1 LFLKSRGSFVTCPKS
16 RITLLLSCLFCVT
29 RAPPEVKNTLAYFM
43 RCTKLEFSR
52 KIQAK
57 VISFFMALLIV
68 TISVMGVVCCA
79 RPGEAAPLPPT
90 QRVRVAT
97 TTSLYDTGL
106 WGYLEPMFE
115 EQYGVELDVMYA
127 GTGKA
132 LEYGERGD
140 VDIITVHSK
149 ASEEQFIADG
159 YGVQRVPFAYNYFL
173 IVGPPGDPAG
183 IKGKLPEEAFK
194 KLMETGSGSF
204 VSRGDDSGT
213 HAKEKSIWQ
222 KAGYEYEEVQGAG
235 TWYIEAGTGMGP
247 TLMMASEKQ
256 AYTLTDMGTYLAY
269 KGKLELVPI
278 VDKGDI
284 LLNVYSA
291 IAVNPEKVNGVKI
304 DMANNLISF
313 LTLSEIQELIGD
325 YGVEEY
331 GMQLF
336 TPCAGAEPK

>member
-1 LFLKSRGSFVTCPKS
+1 LS
-16 RITLLLSCLFCVT
+16 LL
-29 RAPPEVKNTLAYFM
+29 AGIIG
-43 RCTKLEFSR
+43 CTAQGAE
-52 KIQAK
+52 
-57 VISFFMALLIV
+57 
-68 TISVMGVVCCA
+68 
-79 RPGEAAPLPPT
+79 PLPPT
-90 QRVRVAT
+90 QRLRVAT

-115 EQYGVELDVMYA
+115 EKYGLELDVMYA

-132 LEYGERGD
+132 IEYGRRGD

-149 ASEEQFIADG
+149 AREEQFVAEG

-173 IVGPPGDPAG
+173 IVGPAADPAG
-183 IKGKLPEEAFK
+183 IKGLSPEEAFK
-194 KLMETGSGSF
+194 KLMETGSGNV

-213 HAKEKSIWQ
+213 HSKEKTIWEKAGYDYETVQ
-222 KAGYEYEEVQGAG
+222 KAGA
-235 TWYIEAGTGMGP
+235 WYIEAGTGMGS

-256 AYTLTDMGTYLAY
+256 GYTLTDIGTYLAY

-278 VDKGDI
+278 VDKGDV

-291 IAVNPEKVNGVKI
+291 IAVNPEKAPKTKI

-313 LTLSEIQELIGD
+313 LTSSEIQELIGN
-325 YGVEEY
+325 YGVKEY

-336 TPCAGAEPK
+336 TPCAGAEPE

>member
-1 LFLKSRGSFVTCPKS
+1 MIL
-16 RITLLLSCLFCVT
+16 
-29 RAPPEVKNTLAYFM
+29 
-43 RCTKLEFSR
+43 
-52 KIQAK
+52 
-57 VISFFMALLIV
+57 ISLLIG
-68 TISVMGVVCCA
+68 SLGC
-79 RPGEAAPLPPT
+79 AAPGAEAMPP
-90 QRVRVAT
+90 QPRLRVAT

-115 EQYGVELDVMYA
+115 EEYSVELDIMYA

-132 LEYGERGD
+132 LEYGRRGD
-140 VDIITVHSK
+140 VDIITIHDK
-149 ASEEQFIADG
+149 AREAQFIAEG
-159 YGVQRVPFAYNYFL
+159 YGVERVPFAYNYFL
-173 IVGPPGDPAG
+173 IVGPAADPAG
-183 IKGKLPEEAFK
+183 IKGLSPEAAFQR
-194 KLMETGSGSF
+194 LMDSAQASL

-213 HAKEKSIWQ
+213 HSKEKKIWQ
-222 KAGYEYEEVQGAG
+222 AAGYDYEAVRNAG
-235 TWYIEAGTGMGP
+235 SWYIEAGSGMGP

-269 KGKLELVPI
+269 QGKLELVPI

-291 IAVNPEKVNGVKI
+291 IAVNPATNPKTNI
-304 DMANNLISF
+304 DMANNLIDF
-313 LTLSEIQELIGD
+313 LTSPQIQELIGS